1 MAGDDRRPVSET
13 LVVQEHFA
21 VADVVPMPEAV
32 GGHGGGDA
40 QLLREVFAGAGDD
53 PLARAASW
61 RDGVRSVA
69 VGLAGNRS
77 LQTGQAVRVAELGL
91 GAAADAFGR

>member
-1 MAGDDRRPVSET
+1 
-13 LVVQEHFA
+13 VVQKHFELA
-21 VADVVPMPEAV
+21 EQREIPAGE

-40 QLLREVFAGAGDD
+40 KLLRDVFIGPSDD
-53 PLARAASW
+53 PYGHAASW

-77 LQTGQAVRVAELGL
+77 LETGQAVSTAELGL
-91 GAAADAFGR
+91 GVAL